1 MNDNRL
7 LRRAD
12 WRYLLANPSPEKS
25 ICFSDGILRQ
35 AVENISSSLVDA
47 DDSSAGQCDLAV
59 ALNPTSA
66 VLRSALDVLRT
77 GGEIYTEWNS
87 QLVVGAQGVR
97 HRLEQIGFTD
107 VVCYWAWSPPMVAP
121 SLFWLPLDSSEAF
134 RYFLKTRPPTASIT
148 ARMARFV
155 LRKIVALGLQSRLLM
170 PVCAIARKPTFDKQD
185 SFQSQI
191 NTEILSRR
199 ANGNGDQPSRLSWM
213 LWTPGYRSIN
223 KIAAFVF
230 SEADEKPSM
239 VVKIPRSDSSTQALA
254 AEVHNLTQ
262 LSNREKSFTNS
273 VPSILFTF
281 DWKGWMVAAQP
292 FVAGSPIYTS
302 LNKDSYPELAHK
314 VTDWLIALA
323 SDAIPSARIE
333 WWDRL
338 VGSAIKGFSQRFGL
352 VFDTHELNCI
362 QQALNKLDNLPIVF
376 EQRDCSPWNV
386 FMNEEGEIRV
396 LDWESS
402 EPSGLPAPDLIY
414 FLTYLSFFVEG
425 AMESKEY
432 LKAYQ
437 KAFDSQTAIGMV
449 NRDCL
454 EKYCAAINLNTS
466 VLKPLRLLTWLIHSR
481 AEYQRLVEDSTG
493 NPTRSALEASLFSTL
508 VREEIRNY
516 AELNG

>member
-1 MNDNRL
+1 M
-7 LRRAD
+7 
-12 WRYLLANPSPEKS
+12 
-25 ICFSDGILRQ
+25 
-35 AVENISSSLVDA
+35 ENISSSLVDA
-47 DDSSAGQCDLAV
+47 DDSSIGQCDLAV
-59 ALNPTSA
+59 TLNPTGTVLPSA
-66 VLRSALDVLRT
+66 FDALRM
-77 GGEIYTEWNS
+77 GGEIYAEWNS
-87 QLVVGAQGVR
+87 PFVGGANGVR
-97 HRLEQIGFTD
+97 HRLEQSGFTD
-107 VVCYWAWSPPMVAP
+107 VVCYWAWSPPMLAP
-121 SLFWLPLDSSEAF
+121 SLFWLPLDSPEAF

-155 LRKIVALGLQSRLLM
+155 LRTIVALGLQSRLLM
-170 PVCAIARKPTFDKQD
+170 PVCAIARKPAFDKQN
-185 SFQSQI
+185 SFQSQV
-191 NTEILSRR
+191 NAEIISRR
-199 ANGNGDQPSRLSWM
+199 AHGNGDQPSRLSWM
-213 LWTPGYRSIN
+213 LWTPGHRSIN

-262 LSNREKSFTNS
+262 LSNRERSFTNS

-281 DWKGWMVAAQP
+281 DWKGWMVSAQP
-292 FVAGSPIYTS
+292 FVAGSPIYTF

-323 SDAIPSARIE
+323 NDASPSPRIE

-338 VGSAIKGFSQRFGL
+338 VGSVINGFSQRFGL
-352 VFDTHELNCI
+352 VFDTQELNCI
-362 QQALNKLDNLPIVF
+362 QQALSKLDNLPIVF

-386 FMNEEGEIRV
+386 FVNDEGEIRV

-402 EPSGLPAPDLIY
+402 DPSGLPAPDLIY

-432 LKAYQ
+432 LKEYR
-437 KAFDSQTAIGMV
+437 KAFDSQTAIGMI

-454 EKYCAAINLNTS
+454 EKYCSALNLDMS
-466 VLKPLRLLTWLIHSR
+466 VLPPLRLLTWLIHSR
-481 AEYQRLVEDSTG
+481 AEYQRLVEDSGG

-508 VREEIRNY
+508 VREEIRKY
-516 AELNG
+516 SELNG